1 MTTEWQNPSD
11 ADVILRASGGKEFH
25 AHKLILSLAS
35 PVFRD
40 MFSVPQP
47 PPTSPSQLLTVD
59 VGDHPPELKRFLQ
72 TIYHIRNPLIYDVEA
87 LASVLRLA
95 AKYNATEVLD
105 IRKDYLPSI
114 NTVFLLIQMYPILCA
129 YGTEKEV
136 EVAARRASF
145 ASLTSLYGTL
155 LDLMTIEHYQRLML
169 FMVARDKG
177 MRQIVSQYR
186 AEVWRGPSCLDAT
199 HQLCSNSIIAILQ
212 AAFEANPGVQVAEAL
227 SLVVDAPLA
236 LPNCNSNCRF
246 NVHGL
251 RQYAERLLKDLVEMA
266 ERLSW

>member
-1 MTTEWQNPSD
+1 MCGDPGSFIRSLSTTFIMTTEWQNPSD

-40 MFSVPQP
+40 MFSVPQA
-47 PPTSPSQLLTVD
+47 PPTRSTQLPIVEVNGTPGKL
-59 VGDHPPELKRFLQ
+59 RIFLQ
-72 TIYHIRNPLIYDVEA
+72 IIYPGRNPLIGNVET
-87 LASVLRLA
+87 LASVFRLA
-95 AKYNATEVLD
+95 DEYNVTEVLD
-105 IRKDYLPSI
+105 IRKDYLPSTDSI
-114 NTVFLLIQMYPILCA
+114 FLPIQMYPILCA

-227 SLVVDAPLA
+227 SLVIDAPLA

-251 RQYAERLLKDLVEMA
+251 RQ
-266 ERLSW
+266 

>member
-11 ADVILRASGGKEFH
+11 ADVILRASEGKEFH

-47 PPTSPSQLLTVD
+47 PPTNSSQLLTVGVD
-59 VGDHPPELKRFLQ
+59 DRSPELEMFLQ
-72 TIYHIRNPLIYDVEA
+72 IIYPIRNPPIYDIGT
-87 LASVLRLA
+87 LMSVLRLA
-95 AKYNATEVLD
+95 VKYKATEVFD
-105 IRKDYLPSI
+105 IRKDYLPS
-114 NTVFLLIQMYPILCA
+114 THSVFSPIEMYPILCA

-145 ASLTSLYGTL
+145 ASLTSLYRPL
-155 LDLMTIEHYQRLML
+155 LNLMTVEHYQRLML

-227 SLVVDAPLA
+227 SLVIDAPLA